1 MKREPMLCSAVIKNN
16 VVRYFQ
22 SPLDKFNT
30 PIHVN
35 KSHAIEHKPTLKL
48 FHSGI

>member
-1 MKREPMLCSAVIKNN
+1 MKRELMLCSTVIKNN

-35 KSHAIEHKPTLKL
+35 KSHAVWAQANIEIIP
-48 FHSGI
+48 